1 VANPER
7 KLRCLYRL
15 VEDGMT
21 EMEIGQ
27 PNDNPVQAIDDF
39 VDETDLA
46 KVGFGDIFSR
56 LRGSLHAFIGAR
68 ALNPS
73 ALRPLAP
80 ERPDRSERRSAL
92 AGGAR
97 PMQSL

>member
-27 PNDNPVQAIDDF
+27 PNDNPAQAIDDF
-39 VDETDLA
+39 VDDTDLA
-46 KVGFGDIFSR
+46 KALWRYLLAI
-56 LRGSLHAFIGAR
+56 AR
-68 ALNPS
+68 QFTCFY
-73 ALRPLAP
+73 
-80 ERPDRSERRSAL
+80 RSESS
-92 AGGAR
+92 
-97 PMQSL
+97 Q